1 MKNVILVNRLD
12 GMSRDAY
19 REHYEKVHAP
29 LGARYF
35 RFHKYVRSHVVEAE
49 TDDVEF
55 DCYGEFWPAA
65 SAAETAEVL
74 KGPAAQVM
82 ADDRALFMHTR
93 RTGGNVEEVLLAG
106 APRGIDALRTRRE
119 ILLLRRRSE
128 ADRDAYDA
136 ALREIA
142 EDLVVSKRAT
152 RVILDRPVAG
162 GPGLGNIQADGI
174 LQIWPTGTDA
184 AVRGLAHPTFE
195 SFGWVAT
202 ESYETPPEEL
212 HAAFGGMPPA

>member
-19 REHYEKVHAP
+19 RDHYETVHAP
-29 LGARYF
+29 LGAKYF
-35 RFHKYVRSHVVEAE
+35 HFHKYVRSHVVESE

-74 KGPAAQVM
+74 KGPVAQIMV
-82 ADDRALFMHTR
+82 DDRALFMSTR

-106 APRGIDALRTRRE
+106 APRGIDPLRTRRE
-119 ILLLRRRSE
+119 ILLLRRRPE
-128 ADRDAYDA
+128 ASRDDYDA
-136 ALREIA
+136 ALRAIA
-142 EDLVVSKRAT
+142 EDLVVAGRAK

-174 LQIWPTGTDA
+174 LQIWPTGTA
-184 AVRGLAHPTFE
+184 AVLRGLSHSTFD

-202 ESYETPPEEL
+202 ESYETPPEQL
-212 HAAFGGMPPA
+212 HASFGGVPPT